1 MKPKPISPPPKAG
14 EYVRFKHLPKN
25 VEPAPLLVTHVHA
38 NGMIRLLGWAGDFAP
53 HLFVVVDGPKEAA

>member
-1 MKPKPISPPPKAG
+1 MKPKPIEPLPKAG
-14 EYVRFKHLPKN
+14 GYVRFRYLPANIK
-25 VEPAPLLVTHVHA
+25 PTPLLVTHVHA